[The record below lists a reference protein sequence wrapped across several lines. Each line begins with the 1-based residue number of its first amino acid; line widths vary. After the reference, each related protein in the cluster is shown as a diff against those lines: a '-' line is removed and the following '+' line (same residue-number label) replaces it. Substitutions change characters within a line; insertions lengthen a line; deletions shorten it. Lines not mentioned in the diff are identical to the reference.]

1 MGAGP
6 PAILLELAA
15 KFGLAGTCRGL
26 LFSNGLA
33 QAYLLSPSA
42 SAGKPRGI
50 RSNCGSP
57 QGELRQLSRTLASSS
72 LSLSVSPSLISH
84 SPLSAAAAPR
94 QRGVQVAKLPPR
106 PPAPS
111 PQAATARRTQ
121 SCSRRLAA
129 QEQCFPLILP
139 ARPRHPPGD
148 PLAAACTRPFRPP
161 RWRVSAPSAPSA
173 PPPPPSCSP
182 RRPLTHSGDAELRK
196 IRGSA
201 LPPYLP
207 ALRAGHFPP
216 SLPCSPR
223 GYPRICAR
231 VVPCAPSRSTVASDS
246 WRRHALRTHTV
257 LVAPGHQIFAF
268 PASLCLH
275 GSRTGMSA
283 TGCQA
288 SIGCLDPA

>member
-1 MGAGP
+1 VGAGP

-106 PPAPS
+106 PPVPS

-129 QEQCFPLILP
+129 QEHCSPPLILP
-139 ARPRHPPGD
+139 IHPFTNPKFPNPPSPHAKCQSLTPAAPDRVQQRPR
-148 PLAAACTRPFRPP
+148 
-161 RWRVSAPSAPSA
+161 
-173 PPPPPSCSP
+173 
-182 RRPLTHSGDAELRK
+182 
-196 IRGSA
+196 GSK
-201 LPPYLP
+201 PE
-207 ALRAGHFPP
+207 AG
-216 SLPCSPR
+216 
-223 GYPRICAR
+223 G
-231 VVPCAPSRSTVASDS
+231 APSRVQY
-246 WRRHALRTHTV
+246 RRHSVDLPRRRPQRLRRG
-257 LVAPGHQIFAF
+257 PFRGDPRSFADHLF
-268 PASLCLH
+268 
-275 GSRTGMSA
+275 SA
-283 TGCQA
+283 F
-288 SIGCLDPA
+288 SS